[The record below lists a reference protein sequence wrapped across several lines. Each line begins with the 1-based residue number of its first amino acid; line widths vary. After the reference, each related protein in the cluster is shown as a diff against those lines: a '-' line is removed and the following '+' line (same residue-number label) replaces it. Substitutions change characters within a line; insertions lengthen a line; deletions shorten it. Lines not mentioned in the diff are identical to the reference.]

1 MDATRSRQQFGADFS
16 LFHPLTG
23 DISLCMHLKII
34 FIVVL
39 SEPVFF
45 VSKIWHEITDRFI
58 CFSVQIF
65 VGVMMPFHVG
75 LVDVR

>member
-23 DISLCMHLKII
+23 DISLCMYLEIG
-34 FIVVL
+34 FIVMF
-39 SEPVFF
+39 SESVFY

-58 CFSVQIF
+58 GVSVQIF

-75 LVDVR
+75 LADVR